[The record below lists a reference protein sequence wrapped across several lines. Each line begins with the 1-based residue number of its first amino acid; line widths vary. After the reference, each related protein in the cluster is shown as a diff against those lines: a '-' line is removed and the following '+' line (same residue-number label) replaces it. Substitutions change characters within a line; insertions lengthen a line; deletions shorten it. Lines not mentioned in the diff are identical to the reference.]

1 MPYILALDQGTTS
14 SRAIVFDR
22 DGSIRAVAQR
32 EFAQIYP
39 QPGWVEHD
47 PMEIWASQFGVMAE
61 VLAKAGLSAAD
72 IAAIGITNQR
82 ETTILWER
90 ASGKPVAN
98 AIVWQDRRTAPD
110 CDALREAGHA
120 SMIARKTG
128 LVIDAYFSG
137 TKLKWLLDHVP
148 GARERARRGELA
160 FGTVDSWLV
169 WHLSGGAAHV
179 TDASNASRTML
190 YDIHRGEWDD
200 ELLALLD
207 IPRDVLPEVVASSG
221 ICAEADVLGTRIPI
235 AGIAGDQQAALFGQ
249 ACLEPGLAKNTY
261 GTGCF
266 LLLNTGRKA
275 VRSENSLV
283 S

>member
-1 MPYILALDQGTTS
+1 MSFVLALDQGTTS

-22 DGSIRAVAQR
+22 AGVVRAVAQR
-32 EFAQIYP
+32 EFAQAYP

-47 PMEIWASQFGVMAE
+47 PLEIWATQSGVMAE
-61 VLAKAGLSAAD
+61 ALAKAGIGGSDLAAV
-72 IAAIGITNQR
+72 GITNQR

-120 SMIARKTG
+120 PMIARKTG
-128 LVIDAYFSG
+128 LVVDAYFSG

-148 GARERARRGELA
+148 EARARARRGELA
-160 FGTVDSWLV
+160 FGTVDSWLI
-169 WHLSGGAAHV
+169 WHLSGGAKHV

-190 YDIHRGEWDD
+190 FDIHRGDWDD
-200 ELLALLD
+200 ELLMLLD
-207 IPRDVLPEVVASSG
+207 IPRAVLPKVIASSEV
-221 ICAEADVLGTRIPI
+221 CAEADVLGTRVPI
-235 AGIAGDQQAALFGQ
+235 SGIAGDQQAALFGQ

-261 GTGCF
+261 GTG
-266 LLLNTGRKA
+266 
-275 VRSENSLV
+275 
-283 S
+283 